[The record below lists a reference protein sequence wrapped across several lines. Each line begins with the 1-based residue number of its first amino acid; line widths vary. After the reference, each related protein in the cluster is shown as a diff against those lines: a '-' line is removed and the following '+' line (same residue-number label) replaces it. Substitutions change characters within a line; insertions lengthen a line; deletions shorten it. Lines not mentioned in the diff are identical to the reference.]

1 MGGFPN
7 FTLGL
12 SRAKLGSSLKRLQL
26 GIPSLGQRAL
36 SRGCVMQRTRML
48 NSTFFMRLTRLAS
61 FFLAAG
67 LLSGA
72 PAQARQCGQAS
83 WYGPGLYGNK
93 TANGETFRPGT
104 MTAAHPYLPLGS
116 WVRVVNRDNGLIAD
130 VRINDRGPYVGGR
143 IIDLGHG
150 SAQRLR
156 VTESGLANVCITR
169 I

>member
-7 FTLGL
+7 FTLGPL
-12 SRAKLGSSLKRLQL
+12 RTKLGPSPKQLQL
-26 GIPSLGQRAL
+26 GTPSPGQRAL
-36 SRGCVMQRTRML
+36 SRGCATQQTRMFK
-48 NSTFFMRLTRLAS
+48 SYIFMRLTRLAS

-67 LLSGA
+67 LLSGT
-72 PAQARQCGQAS
+72 PAQAKQCGQAS

-93 TANGETFRPGT
+93 TANGETYRPGT
-104 MTAAHPYLPLGS
+104 MTAAHPHLPLGT

-156 VTESGLANVCITR
+156 VTELANVCITR